1 MARPIWK
8 GMISFGLVSVP
19 VVLYPA
25 EQSHTLSFSML
36 DKRDFAPI
44 GYKRYNK
51 TTGKEVP
58 WNDIVKGY
66 EYEKDQFVVM
76 SEEDFRRANVQQAR
90 SVDIVTFV
98 DAGSIP
104 PQYFATPYYL
114 VPGERGQ
121 KVYALL
127 RETMRAAGKVGV
139 GQVVIRT
146 THHLAAVVPID
157 DALMMITMRYANE
170 IRARKEFDFP
180 STNMKTVG
188 VTPKELELARKLIED
203 MAGEWTPEEFE
214 DTYNEDL
221 MQRIEEKIKRGETH
235 VLTKPEGE
243 AAEPRSAQV
252 IDLMDLLKQSLS
264 GEGRGKKTGARAPA
278 RREASVT
285 DVTDAPK
292 ARARKSAKAAA
303 SKAAAEPKSTARRK
317 RA

>member
-127 RETMRAAGKVGV
+127 RETMRATGKVGV

-203 MAGEWTPEEFE
+203 MAGEWKPEEFE

-221 MQRIEEKIKRGETH
+221 MHRIEEKIKRGETH
-235 VLTKPEGE
+235 LLTKPEGE
-243 AAEPRSAQV
+243 TAEPRSAQV

-264 GEGRGKKTGARAPA
+264 GEGRAKKTGARAPA

-285 DVTDAPK
+285 DVSDAPK

-303 SKAAAEPKSTARRK
+303 SKAAAEPKAAARRK